1 MTALGRNPML
11 KTVAVV
17 AALAGTLLCAGKA
30 IAQNA
35 DVMHWWTSGG
45 ESRAIAVFAK
55 EYDKRGG
62 KWIDEASVG
71 PRAEDG
77 AAPNRIAG
85 GNPPTAMQWNIGI
98 AVRQLAEQGI
108 LTPLDEQAKKGNWLA
123 NLPPLLVKNMTYD
136 GHVIAAPVNI
146 HGANYQFYSIKVFDE
161 LKMQPPKSWDE
172 FLADAPKIKAAGYIP
187 IAFGTTAQQLD
198 WLFYAILAGEGGKD
212 LYREVLVDHD
222 PKAAGGEAMRHVFDI
237 MGQFRQYVD
246 AGSPN
251 RKWND
256 SLALVE
262 TDKAAL
268 MILGDW
274 AKGDFSAANKVLSKD
289 FGCQMAPGNNDAYV
303 MTVDVFVFP
312 VTDKP
317 DQKIA
322 QDKLAT
328 LMMDPVVQTEFN
340 GFKGSIPSRLDA
352 NIAELDACA
361 QLGQKVMAGGPANQL
376 PNFALAFSPDTQ
388 GQVEDLLGNYWSK
401 PAMSPADASKQLAA
415 IMANAEH

>member
-1 MTALGRNPML
+1 MRKALI
-11 KTVAVV
+11 
-17 AALAGTLLCAGKA
+17 AASALLAILFSTQQGA
-30 IAQNA
+30 AQEA

-45 ESRAIAVFAK
+45 ESRAVAVFAK

-62 KWIDEASVG
+62 TWVDDASVG
-71 PRAEDG
+71 PQAEH
-77 AAPNRIAG
+77 AAALNRIAG
-85 GNPPTAMQWNIGI
+85 GNPPTAMQWNIGV
-98 AVRQLAEQGI
+98 AVRQLAEQGV
-108 LTPLDEQAKKGNWLA
+108 LTPLDEEAKKGNWLA

-146 HGANYQFYSIKVFDE
+146 HGANYQFYSIKVFND

-172 FLADAPKIKAAGYIP
+172 FLADAPKIKAVGYIP
-187 IAFGTTAQQLD
+187 IAFGANAQQLD
-198 WLFYAILAGEGGKD
+198 WLFAAILAGAGGKD
-212 LYREVLVDHD
+212 LYREVFVDHD
-222 PKAAGGEAMRHVFDI
+222 AKAAGSDGVQHVFDV
-237 MGQFRQYVD
+237 MGQVRPYVD

-268 MILGDW
+268 MIVGDW
-274 AKGDFSAANKVLSKD
+274 AKGDFAAAHKVVGKD
-289 FGCQMAPGNNDAYV
+289 FGCQMAPGNQAYV

-312 VTDKP
+312 VNNKP
-317 DQKIA
+317 DQKAA

-340 GFKGSIPSRLDA
+340 KFKGSLPARRDA
-352 NIAELDACA
+352 NIGELDACA
-361 QLGQKVMAGGPANQL
+361 QLGQKVLAGGPANQM

-388 GQVEDLLGNYWSK
+388 GQIEDLLGNYWSDPSMK
-401 PAMSPADASKQLAA
+401 PADAAKQLSSIIASA
-415 IMANAEH
+415 GG